1 MRLIDSHCH
10 FDDPRLD
17 EDRDGAWQ
25 RALAVGV
32 DTMVVPGV
40 TAAAWPHQ
48 RAVVSRY
55 RGLHAA
61 YGLHPM
67 FMAEHRPG
75 HIDLLR
81 QWLQNERPVAVG
93 ECGLD
98 YFIPDPEPQRQS
110 VLFEAQL
117 RLAREFDLPVVIHA
131 RRAVDD
137 VISHLKRFPGLSGEI
152 HSFAGSRQQADILID
167 MGFLLGFGGPVTYPR
182 AQRLRG
188 LVATLPETVI
198 LLETDAP
205 DQAGASHRG
214 ELNEPAY
221 LPEILTTVAELR
233 AMSPQA
239 LAQAVN
245 RNAMRL
251 YALQ

>member
-55 RGLHAA
+55 RGLHTA

-110 VLFEAQL
+110 VLF
-117 RLAREFDLPVVIHA
+117 
-131 RRAVDD
+131 
-137 VISHLKRFPGLSGEI
+137 
-152 HSFAGSRQQADILID
+152 
-167 MGFLLGFGGPVTYPR
+167 
-182 AQRLRG
+182 
-188 LVATLPETVI
+188 
-198 LLETDAP
+198 
-205 DQAGASHRG
+205 
-214 ELNEPAY
+214 
-221 LPEILTTVAELR
+221 
-233 AMSPQA
+233 
-239 LAQAVN
+239 
-245 RNAMRL
+245 
-251 YALQ
+251 